1 MARKY
6 IEKNYE
12 RPFFDKLLRN
22 FLSITLPNVRYFKVA
37 SFFVKIGKPFSF
49 LFPKKIKNMI
59 GLMPTSFP
67 KKLLKNQEIYRAKGK
82 KIARVA
88 LLTGCVQKE
97 ISPQINESTIRL
109 LNRHG
114 VEVVVMKKILVTRK
128 LLKDCEDK
136 AIKTFEAKLNTN
148 DELYSQSKLIE
159 LSQGCDA
166 VLTSLTDKMDEE
178 TINKLPE
185 TVKVISNFAVGFGNI
200 DLEAAKKRG
209 IAVTNTPEVLSDATA
224 EIGILLILGAC
235 RRAAEGIEAA
245 KESNWKWSADYLI
258 GKQLTGSRLG
268 ILGMGRIGQ
277 KIAKI
282 AKSLGMI
289 IHYHN
294 RSKLSDDKEQGAI
307 YHDSLKSLFSVSDV
321 LSICCPAT
329 KETVNLINK
338 ETVEYFPK
346 GAVITN
352 VARGDIVDD
361 DALIDA
367 LNRRKIYAA
376 GLDVYKGE
384 PNLNPGYLKI
394 KTAFI
399 LPHLGSATKDTRTA
413 MANLAIDNI
422 DEFFN
427 TGNCKNKVN

>member
-1 MARKY
+1 
-6 IEKNYE
+6 
-12 RPFFDKLLRN
+12 
-22 FLSITLPNVRYFKVA
+22 
-37 SFFVKIGKPFSF
+37 
-49 LFPKKIKNMI
+49 
-59 GLMPTSFP
+59 
-67 KKLLKNQEIYRAKGK
+67 
-82 KIARVA
+82 
-88 LLTGCVQKE
+88 
-97 ISPQINESTIRL
+97 
-109 LNRHG
+109 
-114 VEVVVMKKILVTRK
+114 MKKILITRK
-128 LLKDCEDK
+128 LLKASEEK
-136 AIKTFEAKLNTN
+136 AAQLFETKFNSN

-166 VLTSLTDKMDEE
+166 VLTSLTDKMDAE
-178 TINKLPE
+178 TINKLPDS
-185 TVKVISNFAVGFGNI
+185 VKVISNFAVGFGNI

-209 IAVTNTPEVLSDATA
+209 IAVTNTPEVLTDATA

-235 RRAAEGIEAA
+235 RRVSEGIEAA
-245 KESNWKWSADYLI
+245 RESSWKWSADYLI

-294 RSKLSDDKEQGAI
+294 RSKLSEDKEQGAI

-338 ETVEYFPK
+338 ETVEYFPT

-361 DALIDA
+361 EALIDA
-367 LNRRKIYAA
+367 LHRRKIYAA

-394 KTAFI
+394 KSVFI
-399 LPHLGSATKDTRTA
+399 LPHLGSATKHTRTA

-422 DEFFN
+422 DEFFK
-427 TGNCKNKVN
+427 TGNCVNKVN

>member
-1 MARKY
+1 
-6 IEKNYE
+6 
-12 RPFFDKLLRN
+12 
-22 FLSITLPNVRYFKVA
+22 
-37 SFFVKIGKPFSF
+37 
-49 LFPKKIKNMI
+49 
-59 GLMPTSFP
+59 
-67 KKLLKNQEIYRAKGK
+67 
-82 KIARVA
+82 
-88 LLTGCVQKE
+88 
-97 ISPQINESTIRL
+97 
-109 LNRHG
+109 
-114 VEVVVMKKILVTRK
+114 MKKILITRK
-128 LLKDCEDK
+128 LIKDSEDK
-136 AIKTFEAKLNTN
+136 AQRIFEVKLNTN
-148 DELYSQSKLIE
+148 DELYSQAKLIE
-159 LSQGCDA
+159 LTQGCDA
-166 VLTSLTDKMDEE
+166 ILTSLTEKMDED
-178 TINKLPE
+178 TISKLPKSI
-185 TVKVISNFAVGFGNI
+185 KVISNFAVGFGNI

-235 RRAAEGIEAA
+235 RRASEGIDAA
-245 KESNWKWSADYLI
+245 RLSNWKWSADYLI
-258 GKQLTGSRLG
+258 GKQLTRSRLG

-294 RSKLSDDKEQGAI
+294 RSKLSADKEQGAI

-338 ETVEYFPK
+338 QTIEYFPT

-361 DALIDA
+361 EALIDA

-376 GLDVYKGE
+376 GLDVYKNE

-394 KTAFI
+394 KSAFI
-399 LPHLGSATKDTRTA
+399 LPHLGSATKDTRIA

-427 TGNCKNKVN
+427 TGSCKNKVN

>member
-1 MARKY
+1 
-6 IEKNYE
+6 
-12 RPFFDKLLRN
+12 
-22 FLSITLPNVRYFKVA
+22 
-37 SFFVKIGKPFSF
+37 
-49 LFPKKIKNMI
+49 
-59 GLMPTSFP
+59 
-67 KKLLKNQEIYRAKGK
+67 
-82 KIARVA
+82 
-88 LLTGCVQKE
+88 
-97 ISPQINESTIRL
+97 
-109 LNRHG
+109 
-114 VEVVVMKKILVTRK
+114 MKKILITRK
-128 LLKDCEDK
+128 LIKDSEEK
-136 AIKTFEAKLNTN
+136 ATKMFETKLNTN
-148 DELYSQSKLIE
+148 DELYSQAKLIE
-159 LSQGCDA
+159 MSQGCDA

-178 TINKLPE
+178 TINKLPN
-185 TVKVISNFAVGFGNI
+185 TIKVISNFAVGFGNI
-200 DLEAAKKRG
+200 DLKAAKKKG

-235 RRAAEGIEAA
+235 RRVPEGIQNA

-258 GKQLTGSRLG
+258 GKQLTGTRLG

-277 KIAKI
+277 KISNI

-294 RSKLSDDKEQGAI
+294 RSKLSVDKEKGAT
-307 YHDSLKSLFSVSDV
+307 YHDNIKSLFSVSDV

-329 KETVNLINK
+329 KETENLINK
-338 ETVEYFPK
+338 DTLEYFPT

-361 DALIDA
+361 EALIDA

-394 KTAFI
+394 KSVFI
-399 LPHLGSATKDTRTA
+399 LPHLGSATKHTRIA

-422 DEFFN
+422 NEFFR
-427 TGNCKNKVN
+427 TGNCTNKVN